1 MGIKWK
7 WTWIT
12 SRISP
17 HINSTHKYP
26 VRPNN
31 LPFMYL
37 PSGMAHFIA
46 LFPKIRG
53 TTTVHDLGCLW
64 KKTSMRPTKEKD
76 ITPSTGTIQSMK
88 SLRAKRVFWES
99 ITAHLPCYTDPRA
112 SAACHCWRPSHMTDK
127 PSATL
132 MAEFSNG
139 ENITSKCLWS
149 SQHGNI
155 QTFYAHVSWGN
166 ANILNKMLTLPG
178 EFSWVQYRW

>member
-64 KKTSMRPTKEKD
+64 KKTSVRPTKQKD

-88 SLRAKRVFWES
+88 SLRAKS
-99 ITAHLPCYTDPRA
+99 ILGKYHCT
-112 SAACHCWRPSHMTDK
+112 SA
-127 PSATL
+127 L
-132 MAEFSNG
+132 
-139 ENITSKCLWS
+139 LYWS
-149 SQHGNI
+149 SGI
-155 QTFYAHVSWGN
+155 CSLSLLKTKPYDRQTFSHSYGRIQQWRKHHFQ
-166 ANILNKMLTLPG
+166 MLMELPAWQHPN
-178 EFSWVQYRW
+178 FLCSRKLRKCKYP